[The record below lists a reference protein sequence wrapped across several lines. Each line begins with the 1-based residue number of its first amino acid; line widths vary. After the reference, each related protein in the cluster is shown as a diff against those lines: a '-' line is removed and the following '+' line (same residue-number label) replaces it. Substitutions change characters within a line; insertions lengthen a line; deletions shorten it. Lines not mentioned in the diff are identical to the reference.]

1 MSARRGNAGRGR
13 AGSFAASG
21 EPHGS
26 PDRPSD
32 GATSRISDGPGEERS
47 LQITALAAGGDGV
60 GRDAGG
66 RVTFVPRTAPG
77 DLVRTRVV
85 RATASYAHSELV
97 AVEAPGPA
105 RVEPTCPYFARGC
118 GGCAWQHVAHPAQ
131 LAAKQAIV
139 DGALRK
145 LAGLRV
151 HPIADPAPALGWRR
165 RARFHVAR
173 GRTGLY
179 ELGGRRIVSVDHC
192 PQLEPALDAAYAE
205 VCAAAPPDGELAL
218 LIAHDGRIAVATE
231 RAWPGAVRRI
241 GRAGIAGVVAG
252 GVVHGDAVLEIEP
265 GLWGGPWDFAQA
277 SAAGNAA
284 LIATARAALGPGP
297 GRLLELYAGAGNF
310 TRGFAADG
318 WDVTASDAVAPPR
331 PPPGFV
337 TGPAREVLAR
347 LTGPWDAIALDP
359 PRTGAADAIAG
370 VLRAAPRIVVYVSC
384 DPATLA
390 RDAAQLTAG
399 GHYAAT
405 DAWPLDV
412 MPQTAHVEVVMRL
425 QRA

>member
-1 MSARRGNAGRGR
+1 MN
-13 AGSFAASG
+13 
-21 EPHGS
+21 
-26 PDRPSD
+26 
-32 GATSRISDGPGEERS
+32 GPGEAIS
-47 LQITALAAGGDGV
+47 IAITALATGGDGV

-77 DLVRTRVV
+77 DRVRARVV
-85 RATASYAHSELV
+85 RATASYAHAELIG
-97 AVEAPGPA
+97 VEAPGPA
-105 RVEPTCPYFARGC
+105 RVEPVCPHFAQGC
-118 GGCAWQHVAHPAQ
+118 GGCAWQHVARPAQ

-139 DGALRK
+139 EGALRK
-145 LAGLRV
+145 LAGLRI

-179 ELGGRRIVSVDHC
+179 ELGGRRVVPVAHC
-192 PQLEPALDAAYAE
+192 PQLEPALDAARAE

-231 RAWPGAVRRI
+231 RAWPGAARLI
-241 GRAGIAGVVAG
+241 GRAGIAGVVAAG
-252 GVVHGDAVLEIEP
+252 AVHGDAVREIEP

-297 GRLLELYAGAGNF
+297 GRMLELYAGAGNF

-318 WDVTASDAVAPPR
+318 WSVTATDAVAPPR
-331 PPPGFV
+331 PPSGFV
-337 TGPAREVLAR
+337 AMPAREALAR
-347 LTGPWDAIALDP
+347 LAGPWDAIALDP
-359 PRTGAADAIAG
+359 PRTGAADAIDG
-370 VLRAAPRIVVYVSC
+370 LLRAAPRIVVYVSC

-390 RDAAQLTAG
+390 RDAAQLTAAG
-399 GHYAAT
+399 NYAPT